1 MPVTVERAKPRAIKT
16 VLRSALERELAAEQV
31 GAPLD
36 HGLGDFLSMPPAP
49 PVALVSADR
58 A

>member
-1 MPVTVERAKPRAIKT
+1 MTVERAKPRAIKT